1 MKQSFWK
8 IELVIP
14 RATSYVFEGALERF
28 SLATSSF
35 EIKGSDCWQL
45 ISYSATMPDRKSL
58 TAAIAIAAAA
68 AGVNEPRIICEP
80 LPETDWLAENR
91 ASFEPN
97 RLGKFL
103 ICPTH
108 FKGTVS
114 ANDKVIWLDAATA
127 FGSGEHEST
136 AGCLLML
143 SKLTQN
149 FHPKRILDLGC
160 GSGILSIA
168 AAKNWTK
175 KIMAVD
181 IDPEAVKVTRANARV
196 NRVRAY
202 VTVRESNGLAG
213 RWAAQAGPFDLI
225 IANILSGP
233 LIKLA
238 ANVAGHIE
246 RSGLIVLSGLLSH
259 QRSAVLNAY
268 RAHGLLLVKTLQLGD
283 WVTILLK
290 RPERVLTR
298 KS

>member
-1 MKQSFWK
+1 MKQTFWK
-8 IELVIP
+8 TELVIP
-14 RATSYVFEGALERF
+14 RAAAHVFEGALKRF

-45 ISYSATMPDRKSL
+45 VSYSANMPDRTSL
-58 TAAIAIAAAA
+58 GAAIAIASAA
-68 AGVNEPRIICEP
+68 AGVKEPNIMCEP
-80 LPETDWLAENR
+80 LPEVDWLDENR
-91 ASFEPN
+91 ESFKPK
-97 RLGKFL
+97 RLGRFCV
-103 ICPTH
+103 CPTH
-108 FKGTVS
+108 YKGSVS
-114 ANDKVIWLDAATA
+114 ASDKVIRLDAATA

-143 SKLTQN
+143 SKLARN
-149 FHPKRILDLGC
+149 SRPKRILDLGS

-181 IDPEAVKVTRANARV
+181 VDPEAVKVTFANARA
-196 NRVRAY
+196 NRVHAY
-202 VTVRESNGLAG
+202 VTVKESNGLAG
-213 RWAAQAGPFDLI
+213 RWAAKAGPFDLV

-238 ANVAGHIE
+238 PNLAGNME
-246 RSGLIVLSGLLSH
+246 RPGLIVLSGLLSH

-268 RAHGLLLVKTLQLGD
+268 RGHGFLLVKTCQLGD
-283 WVTILLK
+283 WVTLLLK

>member
-14 RATSYVFEGALERF
+14 RATAYIFEGALKRF

-35 EIKGSDCWQL
+35 EIKGSDSLRL
-45 ISYSATMPDRKSL
+45 ISYSASMPDRTSL
-58 TAAIAIAAAA
+58 DAAIAVAAAA
-68 AGVNEPRIICEP
+68 AGVDEPNTICEP
-80 LPETDWLAENR
+80 LPETDWLTENR
-91 ASFEPN
+91 ASFEAKHI
-97 RLGKFL
+97 GKFC

-108 FKGTVS
+108 HKSAVS
-114 ANDKVIWLDAATA
+114 ANDKVIRLDASTA

-143 SKLTQN
+143 SKLARN
-149 FHPKRILDLGC
+149 FRPKRILDLGC

-181 IDPEAVKVTRANARV
+181 IDPEAVKVARANARM
-196 NRVRAY
+196 NRVHAY
-202 VTVRESNGLAG
+202 VTVKQSNGLRG
-213 RWAAQAGPFDLI
+213 RWVAQAGPFDLVV
-225 IANILSGP
+225 ANILSGP

-238 ANVAGHIE
+238 ANLAGHIE
-246 RSGLIVLSGLLSH
+246 RSGFIVLSGLLSH
-259 QRSAVLNAY
+259 QRSAVLNVY
-268 RAHGLLLVKTLQLGD
+268 RGHGLLLVKTYQLGD
-283 WVTILLK
+283 WVTLLLK

>member
-1 MKQSFWK
+1 MKQTFWK

-14 RATSYVFEGALERF
+14 RATAYIFEGALKSF
-28 SLATSSF
+28 SIATSSF
-35 EIKGSDCWQL
+35 EMKGSDCWQL
-45 ISYSATMPDRKSL
+45 VSYSATIPDRTSL

-68 AGVNEPRIICEP
+68 AGVNEPNIICEP

-91 ASFEPN
+91 ASFEPK
-97 RLGKFL
+97 RLGKFY

-108 FKGTVS
+108 YKGTVP

-143 SKLTQN
+143 SRLARN
-149 FHPKRILDLGC
+149 FRPKRILDLGC

-181 IDPEAVKVTRANARV
+181 IDPEAVKVTRANARMNGV
-196 NRVRAY
+196 HAY
-202 VTVRESNGLAG
+202 VTVKESNGLAG

-238 ANVAGHIE
+238 ANLAGHIE
-246 RSGLIVLSGLLSH
+246 RSGFIVLSGLLSH

-268 RAHGLLLVKTLQLGD
+268 RGHGLLLVKTYRLGD
-283 WVTILLK
+283 WVTLLLK
-290 RPERVLTR
+290 RPEGVLAR
-298 KS
+298 KA

>member
-14 RATSYVFEGALERF
+14 RAAAYIFEGALERF

-35 EIKGSDCWQL
+35 EIKGSDSWQL
-45 ISYSATMPDRKSL
+45 ISYLDSMPDRRSL
-58 TAAIAIAAAA
+58 NAAIAIAAAA
-68 AGVNEPRIICEP
+68 AGVDEPTIICEP

-91 ASFEPN
+91 ASFEPKHV
-97 RLGKFL
+97 GKFC

-108 FKGTVS
+108 YNGGVS
-114 ANDKVIWLDAATA
+114 ANEKIIWLDATTA

-143 SKLTQN
+143 SRLARN
-149 FHPKRILDLGC
+149 FRPKRILDLGC

-181 IDPEAVKVTRANARV
+181 IDPEAVKVARANARM
-196 NRVRAY
+196 NRVHAY
-202 VTVRESNGLAG
+202 VTVKESNGLTG
-213 RWAAQAGPFDLI
+213 RWVLQAGPFDLV

-238 ANVAGHIE
+238 ANLAGNIE
-246 RSGLIVLSGLLSH
+246 RPGLIVLSGLLSH
-259 QRSAVLNAY
+259 QRSAVLNVY
-268 RAHGLLLVKTLQLGD
+268 RGHGLLLVKTYQLGD
-283 WVTILLK
+283 WVTLLLK